1 MSAKRGRKPKKEDAR
16 PKVQDLVALTGYSQG
31 AISRAFNGGEGISDS
46 TREKI
51 LKAAREIGYHPN
63 PSARNFKRGYSGR
76 IGIILPNLSN
86 SNYSELYEHL
96 DLINTEAGLST
107 ILALTHNSQE
117 VEADTMLHWSAGETD
132 AFVVNPVP
140 DMVNLPLYLKLKS
153 WRFPILFLY
162 ESCGEQFD
170 SLTIDY
176 RMSMRQAMSYLRDVG
191 HKKVSYVG
199 TGMKDRPVGKHAMF
213 IEWARE
219 FGLVYDEELS
229 VIGVDGDVAG
239 QRAFSHWRLKG
250 QRPTAIVAF
259 NDHTAMSI
267 ISEAEGEGIRIPE
280 EMSILG
286 SDDIAS
292 AKAVGL
298 STIRVDRLNMAKTI
312 DEILRNRMKDFDSPI
327 QLQRMTSEL
336 VVRRTMGPPKK
347 R

>member
-1 MSAKRGRKPKKEDAR
+1 MSAKRGRKSKKEGVR
-16 PKVQDLVALTGYSQG
+16 PKVQDLVSITGYSQG
-31 AISRAFNGGEGISDS
+31 AISRAFNGGEGISES

-76 IGIILPNLSN
+76 VGIILPNLSN

-96 DLINTEAGLST
+96 DLINADAGMST
-107 ILALTHNSQE
+107 TLALTHNSVE
-117 VEADTMLHWSAGETD
+117 VEANTMLHWSAGETD
-132 AFVVNPVP
+132 ALVVNPVAEKKN
-140 DMVNLPLYLKLKS
+140 MPLYLKLKS
-153 WRFPILFLY
+153 WRYPLLFLY
-162 ESCGEQFD
+162 DSFGDEFD

-176 RMSMRQAMSYLRDVG
+176 RMSMRQAMTYLRDVG
-191 HKKVSYVG
+191 HKKVVYVG
-199 TGMKDRPVGKHAMF
+199 IGMKDRPVGKHAIF

-219 FGLVYDEELS
+219 LGLTYDEELS
-229 VIGVDGDVAG
+229 VFGVEGDVAG

-250 QRPTAIVAF
+250 KRPTAIVAF

-267 ISEAEGEGIRIPE
+267 ISEAEGEGVRIPD

-298 STIRVDRLNMAKTI
+298 STIRIDRMNMAKTI

-327 QLQRMTSEL
+327 QIQRMTSEL
-336 VVRRTMGPPKK
+336 VVRRTMAPPS
-347 R
+347 RV